1 MNNLLRSQ
9 SRIASLLLLFVF
21 LGISNSCTKDSTEP
35 DPGKG
40 GNTPGTSNGPGANQV
55 WIQGMAFT
63 PADITVTVGT
73 TVTWT
78 NKDNAAHD
86 VTSNAS
92 AFGSGSLSKGG
103 SYSFTFNTAGTYPYI
118 CSIHPS
124 MVGTVT
130 VKEAGTPG
138 Y

>member
-1 MNNLLRSQ
+1 MKKLLSSQ
-9 SRIASLLLLFVF
+9 SRIASLFLLFVI
-21 LGISNSCTKDSTEP
+21 LSISNSCTKDSPEP

-40 GNTPGTSNGPGANQV
+40 GNTPGTSNGPGTNQV

-63 PADITVTVGT
+63 PADITVTAGT
-73 TVTWT
+73 TITWT
-78 NKDNAAHD
+78 NKDNIIHD
-86 VTSNAS
+86 VTSNTS
-92 AFGSGSLSKGG
+92 LFSSGSLANGATF
-103 SYSFTFNTAGTYPYI
+103 SFTFNTVGTYPYI

-130 VKEAGTPG
+130 VKEASTPG